1 MCETLM
7 SQTRLNLESM
17 EDNLFRLDYCVGKIL
32 ELSAITTDTQ
42 ERTLEFVRSRPE
54 IYSCADIACDY
65 SSRMKSVLE
74 SMVEQ
79 METISEQDVQQTD
92 DITRQGDL

>member
-7 SQTRLNLESM
+7 NQACAALEGVCAEM
-17 EDNLFRLDYCVGKIL
+17 GDDLFRLNYCVNKIL

-42 ERTLEFVRSRPE
+42 DRMIEFVQSRTE

-65 SSRMKSVLE
+65 SSKLKNALE
-74 SMVEQ
+74 SMKNQLSGCEVTE
-79 METISEQDVQQTD
+79 VQA
-92 DITRQGDL
+92 